1 MYIIKQYLLFFFGLS
16 CFALSAQNTNFI
28 QTLDSIQHLRK
39 LSDDISLNLEARLEY
54 AKKASELSYKT
65 EVDSTILKSNDALSK
80 AFWENKMFD
89 EYRNLNKK
97 NLTLAIKIKDSASL
111 GQVNLNLGNYYRKKS
126 KQVDSAFNFYFN
138 AENIYKNL
146 NFKFKRC
153 KALFGIAA
161 IQCFEKDYTQSEVT
175 SFKGISIL
183 ESINETNETKK
194 LQSYFYNNLGIVN
207 SELNLHQESIN
218 FYLKSLKIKKKLDIN
233 LRHSIGIT
241 LNNLGFV
248 YKKTGKYKLAS
259 NHLDQI
265 LKDQYI
271 KNKHTWV
278 YIMALENYAHT
289 LFLSKQYK
297 KLPSLYH
304 KVLKIADTANTE
316 YETIIAHQ
324 HLAEYYH
331 HFKQKDS
338 SKYYAYKALDISKNY
353 YNDDIL
359 KSLKVLSKV
368 EDDSMAVKH
377 YEAYIK
383 LDDSIQKNE
392 RLTRNKF
399 ARIKFETDAHIE
411 KTEALA
417 SQNTLLSII
426 GFVIILS
433 LVLIFIIRHQKIKNQ
448 RLIFEDQQQKSNEDI
463 YSLMIQ
469 EQTNIENGKLA
480 ERHDIGEELHDG
492 ILNRLTGTRLGI
504 EFSFLD
510 DEFKESLSDYIK
522 EVKTIEKDI
531 SALAYNLKNTQI
543 ADTNFDKYLKDYIE
557 NQCKLNKLQFQIN
570 YRSHIVWQDVNDI
583 VRINLFRVLQESLQN
598 VIKHAKASLVTFN
611 FNIEGNR
618 LHLNII
624 DNGIGFTPNATYEGI
639 GLKNI
644 QSRISKL
651 NGSVCF
657 EPENGKG
664 TTVVIQLPIK

>member
-1 MYIIKQYLLFFFGLS
+1 MYVIKQHLLFFFGLS

-39 LSDDISLNLEARLEY
+39 LSDDTSFDLEARLEY

-65 EVDSTILKSNDALSK
+65 EVDSTILISNDVLSK

-89 EYRNLNKK
+89 EYRNLNKE
-97 NLTLAIKIKDSASL
+97 NLEIAIKLKDSFALGQAHLNLGEYFRKKTHNGDTAFYHYQKAEKKFRKLNIKIKIVETLHGEAVI
-111 GQVNLNLGNYYRKKS
+111 Q
-126 KQVDSAFNFYFN
+126 FY
-138 AENIYKNL
+138 
-146 NFKFKRC
+146 
-153 KALFGIAA
+153 
-161 IQCFEKDYTQSEVT
+161 EKDYAKSEVKLYRALSLLETIKET
-175 SFKGISIL
+175 SESKKIQSFIYNSLSIVYEQTNQFNKSIEYCKKSLELKKTLKGDYRKNICN
-183 ESINETNETKK
+183 SINNLANVYRRVEKYELALNT
-194 LQSYFYNNLGIVN
+194 YNQIVKDTDIKM
-207 SELNLHQESIN
+207 HFPSI
-218 FYLKSLKIKKKLDIN
+218 YTMVLD
-233 LRHSIGIT
+233 
-241 LNNLGFV
+241 
-248 YKKTGKYKLAS
+248 
-259 NHLDQI
+259 
-265 LKDQYI
+265 
-271 KNKHTWV
+271 
-278 YIMALENYAHT
+278 NYAHT
-289 LFLSKQYK
+289 LFLHKEYEQ
-297 KLPSLYH
+297 LPYLYH
-304 KVLKIADTANTE
+304 KVLKIADTSNVV
-316 YETIIAHQ
+316 YETIITHQ

-411 KTEALA
+411 KTKTLA

-433 LVLIFIIRHQKIKNQ
+433 LTLLFIIRHQKIKNQ
-448 RLIFEDQQQKSNEDI
+448 RLIFEDNQQKSNEEI

-624 DNGIGFTPNATYEGI
+624 DNGIGFNTNTTYEGI

>member
-39 LSDDISLNLEARLEY
+39 LSDDVSLNIKTRLEY
-54 AKKASELSYKT
+54 AKKASELSYET

-89 EYRNLNKK
+89 EYKNLNKK
-97 NLTLAIKIKDSASL
+97 NLTLAIKTKDSFAL
-111 GQVNLNLGNYYRKKS
+111 GQSHLNLGEYYRKKTPHNDTAFYHYNTS
-126 KQVDSAFNFYFN
+126 KKVYS
-138 AENIYKNL
+138 
-146 NFKFKRC
+146 NFKDYYG
-153 KALFGIAA
+153 KAYAIFGIAV
-161 IQCFEKDYTQSEVT
+161 IQKNEKDYTSSEAS
-175 SFKGISIL
+175 SFQALSLLKSLI
-183 ESINETNETKK
+183 ETNHSQTLK
-194 LQSYFYNNLGIVN
+194 SFIYNNLG
-207 SELNLHQESIN
+207 LTYGQLGLFKKSIEC
-218 FYLKSLKIKKKLDIN
+218 YEKSLTIDRSLKGNQTIN
-233 LRHSIGIT
+233 IAIHT
-241 LNNLGFV
+241 NNLGL
-248 YKKTGKYKLAS
+248 TYKLSGQFDIA
-259 NHLDQI
+259 
-265 LKDQYI
+265 LKYFNKII
-271 KNKHTWV
+271 KNDYVLNTFPSFYLIV
-278 YIMALENYAHT
+278 MENYAHT
-289 LFLSKQYK
+289 LYLSKKHTQ
-297 KLPSLYH
+297 LPNLYH
-304 KVLKIADTANTE
+304 KALKFSDSISAY
-316 YETIIAHQ
+316 YESIIINQ

-338 SKYYAYKALDISKNY
+338 AKHYAYKALDISKNY

-377 YEAYIK
+377 YETYIK

-411 KTEALA
+411 KTETLA
-417 SQNTLLSII
+417 SQNILLSII

-433 LVLIFIIRHQKIKNQ
+433 LILLFIIRHQKIKNQ
-448 RLIFEDQQQKSNEDI
+448 KLNFEDNQQKSNEEI

-522 EVKTIEKDI
+522 ELKTIEKDI

-624 DNGIGFTPNATYEGI
+624 DNGIGFISNATYEGI